1 MDAAQENSFPNKQV
15 SDIIALFQ
23 NTTML
28 ILLVYEV
35 SHFIIQFFK
44 RVTTEDHE
52 FRCDKCF
59 LSWV

>member
-35 SHFIIQFFK
+35 SHFIIQFFR
-44 RVTTEDHE
+44 RVTTEDRE
-52 FRCDKCF
+52 YRCDKCF
-59 LSWV
+59 LS